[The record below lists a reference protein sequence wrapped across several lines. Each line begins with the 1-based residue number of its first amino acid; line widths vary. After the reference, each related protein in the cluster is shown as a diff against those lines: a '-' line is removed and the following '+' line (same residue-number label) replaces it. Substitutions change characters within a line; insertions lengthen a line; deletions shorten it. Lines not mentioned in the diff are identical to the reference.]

1 MSNEQ
6 ATLPSGWK
14 HLYVGPYV
22 LHSGCLRLL
31 APVGSPYVVTLVKY
45 INDNA
50 ISYCTLLDHIPHN
63 RAYESTHHDDQDR
76 PGCSK
81 TGVDTGVN
89 ADPSLDLTG
98 GCGSDYFVTVD
109 IPNVVC
115 TNCALVLTNPTG
127 VGQNST
133 CTHKFNP
140 TEANGEED
148 VGGDLLPCA
157 TAEHKVFASCSQIEI
172 RPSSTKSGAAGA
184 NTELTDQLC
193 HRCKADDVSVVRA
206 VVGRACV
213 CAHTWC
219 RFRKHMLNIAER
231 GTNPPPHTH
240 THHIIPL
247 QANCAGRH
255 WPFSPMHGYTKH
267 VYGRERQE
275 YTDSGWL
282 NHPVFRKSASH
293 RYVAPNTQR
302 LGPMDVVVGKPWAQE
317 HKCVAPPI
325 QLGGAMRN
333 GKGEDRMPDMAN
345 GTVGAMILGNNAL
358 RLSVGTN
365 SLSSPVTGVHLHGPF
380 FLYPFAPLSLSLSR
394 ARCVCVCVCVCVH
407 ACYVC
412 VCMCVYVCICMSFW
426 CLCPTTH
433 TRHTR
438 HLPRPSTHTNADVN
452 MRISAQVPLVTLH
465 QMRLSLRISRT
476 TLWRPRWN
484 NPCWITRGARKGWL
498 L

>member
-240 THHIIPL
+240 TPYH
-247 QANCAGRH
+247 
-255 WPFSPMHGYTKH
+255 T
-267 VYGRERQE
+267 
-275 YTDSGWL
+275 
-282 NHPVFRKSASH
+282 
-293 RYVAPNTQR
+293 
-302 LGPMDVVVGKPWAQE
+302 
-317 HKCVAPPI
+317 
-325 QLGGAMRN
+325 
-333 GKGEDRMPDMAN
+333 
-345 GTVGAMILGNNAL
+345 
-358 RLSVGTN
+358 
-365 SLSSPVTGVHLHGPF
+365 VTGKLCWTALAVFTDARVHQARVRQGAAGVHGLGLAEPPCF
-380 FLYPFAPLSLSLSR
+380 PQECLTQVRRTKYTATGTHGRGGRQTLGTGTQVRGTPYPAWGR
-394 ARCVCVCVCVCVH
+394 DA
-407 ACYVC
+407 
-412 VCMCVYVCICMSFW
+412 
-426 CLCPTTH
+426 
-433 TRHTR
+433 
-438 HLPRPSTHTNADVN
+438 
-452 MRISAQVPLVTLH
+452 
-465 QMRLSLRISRT
+465 
-476 TLWRPRWN
+476 
-484 NPCWITRGARKGWL
+484 
-498 L
+498 